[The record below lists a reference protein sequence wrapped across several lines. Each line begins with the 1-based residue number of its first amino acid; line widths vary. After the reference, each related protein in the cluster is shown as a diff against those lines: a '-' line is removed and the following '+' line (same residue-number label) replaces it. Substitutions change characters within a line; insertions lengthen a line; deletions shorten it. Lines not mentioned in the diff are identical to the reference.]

1 MNDNV
6 LVEEEPVRNG
16 IKNIELRDLTK
27 LGYERVQ
34 NDENGGKDLMMR
46 RSETSSLGTHSS
58 QSDDPPVDSEFMQ
71 MKKGVGLLSGV
82 ALIVGTM
89 IGTVLPSCYEYFTS
103 FFTWICLST
112 LTP

>member
-27 LGYERVQ
+27 LGYERVH
-34 NDENGGKDLMMR
+34 NDDTNGKEIMMR
-46 RSETSSLGTHSS
+46 KSETSSLGSTSS
-58 QSDDPPVDSEFMQ
+58 QSDDPVIDKEYMQ

-89 IGTVLPSCYEYFTS
+89 IVRLNYTV
-103 FFTWICLST
+103 IA
-112 LTP
+112 